1 MNIEELLTTLWN
13 KISKPIT
20 NILIGAV
27 FLVFAP
33 KDISWVGWIFLA
45 IGSGGFLDKNS
56 HHLPKAWKMSQ
67 KRKKIKENLKNLTTP
82 EADIL
87 KLMVQH
93 NKQIMRQGDFASAF
107 STMQDRKSELPEDI
121 YDIFRSLDDKN
132 LIHYH
137 YLGLGGHFHVKA
149 TDYIWGIL
157 KDLYKED
164 FNSANK
170 TEEGMVA

>member
-1 MNIEELLTTLWN
+1 MNIEELLTILWN

-33 KDISWVGWIFLA
+33 KDISLVGWIFLA

-56 HHLPKAWKMSQ
+56 HHLSEIWKMHQ
-67 KRKKIKENLKNLTTP
+67 KRKKIKEEISNLTAS
-82 EADIL
+82 EDDVL
-87 KLMVQH
+87 RLMVQH
-93 NKQIMRQGDFASAF
+93 NKQIMRKRDFESVF
-107 STMQDRKSELPEDI
+107 SKIKGRRSELPENI

-132 LIHYH
+132 IIIYNFGWQG
-137 YLGLGGHFHVKA
+137 YFDIKCNN
-149 TDYIWGIL
+149 YIWDIL
-157 KDLYKED
+157 KRHYKND

-170 TEEGMVA
+170 REEKIVG